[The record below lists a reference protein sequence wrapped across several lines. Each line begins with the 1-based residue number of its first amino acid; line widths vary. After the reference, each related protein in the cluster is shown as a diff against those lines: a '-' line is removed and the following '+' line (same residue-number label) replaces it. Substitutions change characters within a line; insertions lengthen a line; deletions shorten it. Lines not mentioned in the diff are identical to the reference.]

1 MYLKGDRMNYL
12 WECMLQIMQ
21 QEIPEEKI
29 QFQIAKEYSPYMEL
43 SLPYLNQGNI
53 KDRIVI
59 EVNPYYRFYDI
70 FKNLYEP
77 NLTDFKQLRKSLTNL
92 IFHSL
97 SQSDSLSGMT
107 RMEYL
112 KKLLYQDIKISVYG
126 DFYKSSIS
134 YFTRNERELILSGI
148 IRQQQIGSS
157 LDIFKNIATALISN
171 IIIYHNND
179 NAHEILIFIG
189 QKKNN
194 ELEVK
199 MTFLIRM
206 FLEIQY
212 KLELYYEYHF
222 GIIGVEETMV
232 IDEMSLC

>member
-1 MYLKGDRMNYL
+1 M
-12 WECMLQIMQ
+12 
-21 QEIPEEKI
+21 
-29 QFQIAKEYSPYMEL
+29 
-43 SLPYLNQGNI
+43 
-53 KDRIVI
+53 
-59 EVNPYYRFYDI
+59 
-70 FKNLYEP
+70 
-77 NLTDFKQLRKSLTNL
+77 
-92 IFHSL
+92 
-97 SQSDSLSGMT
+97 
-107 RMEYL
+107 
-112 KKLLYQDIKISVYG
+112 YG

-212 KLELYYEYHF
+212 KVELYYEYHF

>member
-1 MYLKGDRMNYL
+1 
-12 WECMLQIMQ
+12 MLQVMQ
-21 QEIPEEKI
+21 QEIPEEHI
-29 QFQIAKEYSPYMEL
+29 RFQMAKEYSPYMEL
-43 SLPYLNQGNI
+43 SLPYLNQ
-53 KDRIVI
+53 DDMVDYMTI
-59 EVNPYYRFYDI
+59 EVNPYYRFYEI

-77 NLTDFKQLRKSLTNL
+77 NITDFKQLRESLTNL

-97 SQSDSLSGMT
+97 SQNDLLSGMT

-112 KKLLYQDIKISVYG
+112 KKLLYQDIDTSVYG
-126 DFYKSSIS
+126 DFYKKSIL

-148 IRQQQIGSS
+148 IRQQQMGSS
-157 LDIFKNIATALISN
+157 LDIFKNIASALISN

-194 ELEVK
+194 ELEGK
-199 MTFLIRM
+199 MAFLIRM
-206 FLEIQY
+206 FLEIHY
-212 KLELYYEYHF
+212 TVELYYEYHF
-222 GIIGVEETMV
+222 GIIGVKETMV